1 MFIQKNRATG
11 RIIINLFGLRL
22 KFHLPIKDKFANEKF
37 ANLLYELADSRTLA
51 NVKLPKILSLYDS
64 LYSLINSNK
73 SVARFGDGE
82 FKIIMG
88 ESINFQKYDENLA
101 KRLEAVLS
109 NNLDNL
115 FVGLPDVFG
124 YCSNNYFR
132 RVMVSCRDYLY
143 KFINFEKAY
152 IDAMLTRQDKF
163 ATKEQ
168 GLDYYNNIKK
178 IWQDRDLVIVE
189 GAGSRLGIG
198 NDLFANA
205 KSIERIICPIKD
217 AFDKYDEIL
226 KECKACKKEKLF
238 ILALG
243 PTATV
248 LAYDLAQNGYR
259 AIDAGHIDTMYEWFL
274 RGEKCSIEDKIVFN
288 EERNSNKIPHCS
300 DENYYKQIIA
310 KIA

>member
-1 MFIQKNRATG
+1 MFIQKNKATG

-51 NVKLPKILSLYDS
+51 NVKLPKILNLYDS

-88 ESINFQKYDENLA
+88 EGINFQKYDKNLA
-101 KRLEAVLS
+101 ERLEEVLS
-109 NNLDNL
+109 NKLDNL

-124 YCSNNYFR
+124 YCKNNYFR

-143 KFINFEKAY
+143 KFINFEKTY
-152 IDAMLTRQDKF
+152 IDAMLTRQNEF

-178 IWQDRDLVIVE
+178 IWQDKDLVIVE

-205 KSIERIICPIKD
+205 KSIKRVICPIKD
-217 AFDKYDEIL
+217 AFDRYDEIL
-226 KECKACKKEKLF
+226 DECKTCEKDKLF
-238 ILALG
+238 IIALG

-248 LAYDLAQNGYR
+248 LAYDLAKNGYR

-274 RGEKCSIEDKIVFN
+274 RGGKCSIENKIVFN
-288 EERNSNKIPHCS
+288 EERKSNKIPHCS

-310 KIA
+310 KIY